1 MRTTTIDLPDEIHE
15 AALALATRRHQS
27 LSETII
33 ALIQSATGRS
43 ADPADPVITLI
54 DGFPTLS
61 IGRPITA
68 AEVRELLDDDS

>member
-1 MRTTTIDLPDEIHE
+1 MRTTTIDLPEEIQE

-27 LSETII
+27 LSETIA
-33 ALIQSATGRS
+33 ALIRREV
-43 ADPADPVITLI
+43 DPHAAPPEPVITMI

-68 AEVRELLDDDS
+68 AEVRELLDEDS